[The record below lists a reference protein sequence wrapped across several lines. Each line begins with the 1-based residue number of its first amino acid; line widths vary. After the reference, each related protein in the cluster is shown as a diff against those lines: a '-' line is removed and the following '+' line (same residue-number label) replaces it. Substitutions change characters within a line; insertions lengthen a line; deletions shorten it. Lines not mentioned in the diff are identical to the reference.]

1 MTERQKYGI
10 FKYTMRKDL
19 PRIYLDMDGVLCD
32 FGAQIRKATGKS
44 KEQWMRIDGRVKWDT
59 VIDYPKFWEH
69 MPWNTPGKVLY
80 NFVRKYDPHILSAY
94 LEKTFDP
101 NCIPGK
107 AAWCRKNLG
116 LRGGKVNLVRRRD
129 KQNFAMNAG
138 QPCILI
144 DDYDKNT
151 SQFTAKGGIGI
162 TFRSASQA
170 IRDLKKLGF

>member
-1 MTERQKYGI
+1 
-10 FKYTMRKDL
+10 MRKDL

-32 FGAQIRKATGKS
+32 FGAAIRKATGKS
-44 KEQWMRIDGRVKWDT
+44 KEAWMRIDGRVKWDT
-59 VIDYPKFWEH
+59 VIDYPNFWAN
-69 MPWNTPGKVLY
+69 MPWNTPGKVLW
-80 NFVRKYDPHILSAY
+80 NFVKKYNPHILSAY

-107 AAWCRKNLG
+107 SAWCRKNLG
-116 LRGGKVNLVRRRD
+116 LSGGRVNLVRRRD

-162 TFRSASQA
+162 TFKSATQA